1 MAKIIIPTPLRKFTG
16 NQKDVQVKG
25 ATVIEAINDL
35 INEYP
40 EIGNNIL
47 NDDGSIRNFVRVFL
61 GDEDIQA
68 LKNEETAIREDAVI
82 SIIPAIAG
90 GVL

>member
-1 MAKIIIPTPLRKFTG
+1 MAKIIIPTPLRKFTN

-25 ATVIEAINDL
+25 QTVIEAINDL

-68 LKNEETAIREDAVI
+68 LKNEDTAIREDAVI

-90 GVL
+90 GIS

>member
-68 LKNEETAIREDAVI
+68 LKNEETTIKEDAVI

-90 GVL
+90 GVS

>member
-1 MAKIIIPTPLRKFTG
+1 MAKIIIPTPLRKFTN

-25 ATVIEAINDL
+25 QTVIEAINDL

-47 NDDGSIRNFVRVFL
+47 NDDGSIRNFVRVFI

-68 LKNEETAIREDAVI
+68 LKNEDTAIREDAVI
-82 SIIPAIAG
+82 SFIPAIAG
-90 GVL
+90 GIS

>member
-1 MAKIIIPTPLRKFTG
+1 MAKIIIPAPLRKFTN

-25 ATVIEAINDL
+25 QTVIEAINDL
-35 INEYP
+35 IDEYP

-68 LKNEETAIREDAVI
+68 LKNEDTAIREDAVI

-90 GVL
+90 GIS